1 LVIPSIFLSF
11 IFLKYCITLELIS
24 LFTLLPK
31 SQYKA
36 ESPRFDIFFIM
47 PCYTSS
53 NKTMEIN
60 INCDLGEKSKHH
72 SNKYDPDLLNI
83 VNSANVACG
92 YHAGDDE
99 SMNQVVEIS
108 KKNGVSIGAHPSFND
123 PENFGRKRMNLS
135 STEIRKLIIDQYGIL
150 QEIASKH
157 GENVTHIKPHGALNN
172 MACEDIDL
180 AITLAKAINEISKDL
195 IYLVPTGSKMEEAAK
210 KLNMKIAC
218 EIFADRNYEDDGNL
232 VSRKKP
238 NALITDPEEAKKH
251 VLSMVK
257 NQALNCFSGK
267 KIPCEIDSVC
277 IHGDNESS
285 LATAKSIKNNLLDNG
300 LYLKPLNKMKK
311 FI

>member
-1 LVIPSIFLSF
+1 
-11 IFLKYCITLELIS
+11 
-24 LFTLLPK
+24 
-31 SQYKA
+31 
-36 ESPRFDIFFIM
+36 
-47 PCYTSS
+47 
-53 NKTMEIN
+53 MEIN

-72 SNKYDPDLLNI
+72 SNKHDPDLLEI

-92 YHAGDDE
+92 YHAGDE
-99 SMNQVVEIS
+99 ETMNDVVKIS

-123 PENFGRKRMNLS
+123 PENFGRERMNLS
-135 STEIRKLIIDQYGIL
+135 SSEIRKLIIDQYEIL
-150 QEIASKH
+150 QKIASSY
-157 GENVTHIKPHGALNN
+157 GENVSHIKPHGALNN

-180 AITLAKAINEISKDL
+180 ATTLAKAIHEISKDI

-210 KLNMKIAC
+210 KLNIKIAC

-238 NALITDPEEAKKH
+238 HALITDPEEAKKH

-257 NQALNCFSGK
+257 NQSLNCHSGK
-267 KIPCEIDSVC
+267 QIPCEIDSVC

-285 LATAKSIKNNLLDNG
+285 LATARSIRLNLIENG
-300 LYLKPLNKMKK
+300 LNLKPLNAMEK